1 MILGPNTLNK
11 LIRNGLIKGLP
22 DNYQASGMGVDL
34 RCDQLCHHYGNA
46 NLDKIHRKTGT
57 TIPVGA
63 SRDLKRYRIKPGSY
77 YLAKT
82 IETSRRYTG
91 MAGWIRGGSRE

>member
-34 RCDQLCHHYGNA
+34 RCDQLLQHYGN
-46 NLDKIHRKTGT
+46 
-57 TIPVGA
+57 P
-63 SRDLKRYRIKPGSY
+63 
-77 YLAKT
+77 
-82 IETSRRYTG
+82 
-91 MAGWIRGGSRE
+91 